1 MTPAVSNEAWFW
13 RLGEIT
19 FAHPKV
25 LWLMVLAPLFVAGFY
40 LFDRARRGQL
50 TRRLGELPVI
60 GRVIASASP
69 GRRLLKDI
77 LLAVALMLI
86 AFASARPQLEGRRK
100 VELRGL
106 DLVLAVDVSK
116 SMLVDD
122 VDATENMEKK
132 KIEKSRLARAR
143 ELARAVID
151 ELAGDRIG
159 PMVFAGGASHFPLTE
174 DHQAAAEFLENL
186 GPNDLPPGSNTAEV
200 FRVSRCLLRPDLY
213 EDLGCSKISGRRGH
227 GGDPLRG
234 ESLDSKLEDE
244 DEKNTTVEEV
254 ERGKAI
260 LIFTDGGEADAATV
274 REVATA
280 RELGIAVFIVGVGS
294 VAGGV
299 VYEVD
304 SFTGK
309 RTSTAKTKP
318 DGTPVISKRDDAGM
332 AAIAAAGGDEKRYLI
347 AEPTGKEVKPM
358 PIVEALRAVNRGLAT
373 KQVRDMRE
381 LYQSFL
387 FAALMLLVIEVAIGT
402 RKRQR
407 FPEAAASVDAA
418 RPPPPPPAGQPMF
431 ENPALSAMLPLGTQ
445 SVFSVIAAYV
455 GVLAVIP
462 PIIGWWTVGLVTCGL
477 AALLGTA
484 GLVDIALRPQ
494 KRGIARAIIG
504 ISLGIVG
511 VAIMGLR
518 WL

>member
-1 MTPAVSNEAWFW
+1 MTPDEPANGAWIG
-13 RLGEIT
+13 RIADIT
-19 FAHPKV
+19 FAHPRV
-25 LWLMVLAPLFVAGFY
+25 LWLVVLAPLFVLAFY

-69 GRRLLKDI
+69 GRRLIKDI
-77 LLAVALMLI
+77 LVAAALMLI

-122 VDATENMEKK
+122 VDATDKMDKK
-132 KIEKSRLARAR
+132 KLEKSRLARAR

-186 GPNDLPPGSNTAEV
+186 GPNDLPPGSNLAEV

-234 ESLDSKLEDE
+234 ESLDAKLEP
-244 DEKNTTVEEV
+244 DEKEAEVEQV

-280 RELGIAVFIVGVGS
+280 RELGIAVFIVGIGS
-294 VAGGV
+294 PQGGI
-299 VYEVD
+299 VYEID
-304 SFTGK
+304 AFSGK
-309 RTSTAKTKP
+309 RTATPKANP
-318 DGTPVISKRDDAGM
+318 DGTPVISKRDDTGM

-347 AEPTGKEVKPM
+347 ADPTGKDVKPM
-358 PIVEALRAVNRGLAT
+358 PIVDALRAVNRGLAT

-387 FAALMLLVIEVAIGT
+387 FAALMLLVVEVAIGT

-407 FPEAAASVDAA
+407 YPEAAASVDAG
-418 RPPPPPPAGQPMF
+418 RPASRPAPLQPVF

-445 SVFSVIAAYV
+445 SVFSVIAAYA
-455 GVLAVIP
+455 GILALVP
-462 PIIGWWTVGLVTCGL
+462 PILGWWTVGLVACGI
-477 AALLGTA
+477 ATALGTA

-504 ISLGIVG
+504 IGLAV
-511 VAIMGLR
+511 VALTIMALR